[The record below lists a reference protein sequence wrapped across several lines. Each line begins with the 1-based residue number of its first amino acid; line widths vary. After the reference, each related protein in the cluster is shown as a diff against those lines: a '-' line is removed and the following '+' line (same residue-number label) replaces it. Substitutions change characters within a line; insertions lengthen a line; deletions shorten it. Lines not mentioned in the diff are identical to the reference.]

1 MYSAI
6 LLAGGKGAR
15 MQKSVPKQYLL
26 LAGKPVI
33 IHSLERLDELD
44 EISEIVVVCE
54 QEYTATITQLLTI
67 LQRKFFLPWPDRQD
81 KNLCTMG

>member
-1 MYSAI
+1 MYTAI
-6 LLAGGKGAR
+6 LLAGGKGTR
-15 MQKSVPKQYLL
+15 MQESVPKQYLL

-54 QEYTATITQLLTI
+54 QEYTASITQMLAQYNICLLYASPSP
-67 LQRKFFLPWPDRQD
+67 RDR
-81 KNLCTMG
+81 G

>member
-1 MYSAI
+1 
-6 LLAGGKGAR
+6 

-44 EISEIVVVCE
+44 EISEIVVVVSRN
-54 QEYTATITQLLTI
+54 IPQLLHNCSHNTI